1 MATNPDLCLHEEILL
16 LALRDE
22 EGTIA
27 SGTLY
32 QFAISG
38 AILADLLLQNRIT
51 VDESKRKL
59 VNVVSSKPTGDA
71 LIDECLAKMHVAKR
85 RASLQTWVSRFAGIA
100 KLKHRIAEGLCDRGI
115 LREREA
121 TVLLFFTRRTYPEAN
136 PVPER
141 ELLKRLR
148 KTIFTDVQK
157 LDPRTVVLVSLAHR
171 SGLLKVTFDKKRLK
185 ERKARIERIVSGDLT
200 GHAAKAAIE
209 AMQAAAMV
217 AVMVARVLPSSDSPR
232 QFSSPT
238 RFPWPAS
245 PRPRLR

>member
-1 MATNPDLCLHEEILL
+1 MSVSRIGIDAVHELFHV
-16 LALRDE
+16 
-22 EGTIA
+22 
-27 SGTLY
+27 SGSVT
-32 QFAISG
+32 
-38 AILADLLLQNRIT
+38 
-51 VDESKRKL
+51 
-59 VNVVSSKPTGDA
+59 VNVYSMPTLGTTEHLKNPRISKMYEFFYRWYVPGNMVIALAGDFDTA
-71 LIDECLAKMHVAKR
+71 EAIGIIERHFGAWEAK
-85 RASLQTWVSRFAGIA
+85 
-100 KLKHRIAEGLCDRGI
+100 
-115 LREREA
+115 
-121 TVLLFFTRRTYPEAN
+121 

-217 AVMVARVLPSSDSPR
+217 AVMVATTV
-232 QFSSPT
+232 T
-238 RFPWPAS
+238 R
-245 PRPRLR
+245 